1 VSRVYDEEFMPFRAA
16 LAFLLLSLCACKP
29 PEGSHPKAIIGALL
43 IDGAGGPPLSDSV
56 VVVSDDRIRA
66 AGPRSTVPIP
76 SEADKI
82 DGSSKFVMP
91 LVVDICDSAAPPG
104 LLHAANPEE
113 ARAQVAE
120 LAARKAGAIH
130 LGETGRATVEAALEA
145 ARAAGIP
152 VTGHIST
159 QAGARL
165 LVDNGAASLVG
176 MIRDTEE
183 LDAAFVARLRD
194 LRIVVAPALANAG
207 PGLEAARRNTRRLFQ
222 AGVLLAVA
230 SEGGDP
236 IHEAE
241 LLVEA
246 GVPPLDTIVAATH
259 NGAMALHQ
267 LEQRGTIE
275 AEKRADLL
283 VLSANP
289 GEDIRNLRRVAL
301 RMVAGEWLR

>member
-1 VSRVYDEEFMPFRAA
+1 MPFRAVLA
-16 LAFLLLSLCACKP
+16 LLLLSLCACKP

-43 IDGAGGPPLSDSV
+43 IDGAGGPPLSNSV

-66 AGPRSTVPIP
+66 AGARSNVEIP
-76 SEADKI
+76 AEADKI
-82 DGSSKFVMP
+82 DGSAKFVVP
-91 LVVDICDSAAPPG
+91 LLVDICDSAAPPG
-104 LLHAANPEE
+104 LIHPANPEE

-120 LAARKAGAIH
+120 LAARKVGAIH
-130 LGETGRATVEAALEA
+130 FGQTDRATVEAALEA

-152 VTGHIST
+152 VTGHVST

-165 LVDNGAASLVG
+165 LVDNGASSLVG

-194 LRIVVAPALANAG
+194 LRIVIAPALANAG
-207 PGLEAARRNTRRLFQ
+207 SSLEVARRNTRRLFQ
-222 AGVLLAVA
+222 AGVPLAVA

-246 GVPPLDTIVAATH
+246 GVPPLDAIVAATH
-259 NGAMALHQ
+259 NGAMALGQ

-275 AEKRADLL
+275 AGKRADLL
-283 VLSANP
+283 LLSANP
-289 GEDIRNLRRVAL
+289 GEDIRNLRRVVL
-301 RMVAGEWLR
+301 RMVAGEWVR